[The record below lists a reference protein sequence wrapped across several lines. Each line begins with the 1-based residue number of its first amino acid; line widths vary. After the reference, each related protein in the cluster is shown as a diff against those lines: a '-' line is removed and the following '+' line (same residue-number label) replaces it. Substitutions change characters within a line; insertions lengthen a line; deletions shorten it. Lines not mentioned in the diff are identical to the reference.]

1 MVLQSIRRFV
11 LGQTSQSSNY
21 PTNPTDTILPVY
33 YFDDTPLLRNY
44 VQCST
49 LRFNDVLDAEMLK
62 ESLSRVIALPG
73 WRKLGGRVRMN
84 VSTLVKALIM
94 FSDIR
99 QDKGKLEIHI
109 PQAFNSER
117 PAIGFHYDTV
127 DVGIDEHPVASK
139 LPKPTPEQPSI
150 QDQHPEFTT
159 LGVPAGTPR
168 CLDDYLKSDHPQLT
182 LHVVSFTDATLVS
195 ICWPHIAVD
204 GISLGHIGYAWSL
217 SLAGRMSEIPPML
230 SAGDDP
236 MATAGNDPVFTQS
249 HPLEKQ
255 QVTGW
260 RMYIFVLYY
269 VFDLIWWRTIESKAV
284 FLPGGYAKQLRRTAL
299 DFLGEDH
306 PDLFVSESDTIVA
319 WLAIMVTS
327 ALFPK
332 GSNRPLTIGN
342 AYDLRGRAPSLFP
355 DQGAYIQNAVFP
367 CWTIIPAT
375 TIHNRDDSTIG
386 SIASAVRGSIQEQTT
401 ETSIHAQARLTRDAL
416 ELSGVPPL
424 FGDANQFTVH
434 FASVRAD
441 LAEALD
447 FSPAIIKHGS
457 HDKDIWVSSS
467 GHPVYYHIQCISPNN
482 MLARNYSLISRTSS
496 GDYWIHGNYPTEVW
510 KTMESMLLTLKT
522 AIGPTSRDAESS
534 L

>member
-1 MVLQSIRRFV
+1 M
-11 LGQTSQSSNY
+11 
-21 PTNPTDTILPVY
+21 
-33 YFDDTPLLRNY
+33 LR
-44 VQCST
+44 V
-49 LRFNDVLDAEMLK
+49 
-62 ESLSRVIALPG
+62 SLARVIALPG

-84 VSTLVKALIM
+84 
-94 FSDIR
+94 
-99 QDKGKLEIHI
+99 DKGKLEIHVPRI
-109 PQAFNSER
+109 FDSER
-117 PAIGFHYDTV
+117 PAIGFHHDTF
-127 DVGIDEHPVASK
+127 DISIDEHALAAK

-159 LGVPAGTPR
+159 LGVPPGTPR

-204 GISLGHIGYAWSL
+204 GISLGHIGHAWSL

-230 SAGDDP
+230 STGDDP
-236 MATAGNDPVFTQS
+236 MATAGSDPAFTQS
-249 HPLEKQ
+249 HPLEEQ

-260 RMYIFVLYY
+260 RIYLFAIYYIFG
-269 VFDLIWWRTIESKAV
+269 LIWWRTIESKAI
-284 FLPGGYAKQLRRTAL
+284 FLPGVYAKQLRRSAL
-299 DFLGEDH
+299 DSLGEDN
-306 PDLFVSESDTIVA
+306 PDLFVSESDAIVA

-367 CWTIIPAT
+367 CWATIPAN

-386 SIASAVRGSIQEQTT
+386 SIAAAVRGSIREQTI
-401 ETSIHAQARLTRDAL
+401 EASIHAQARLTRDAL

-424 FGDANQFTVH
+424 FGDANQFTIH
-434 FASVRAD
+434 FASVKAD

-447 FSPAIIKHGS
+447 FSPAIIKRAGS
-457 HDKDIWVSSS
+457 QDKDIWASSP
-467 GHPVYYHIQCISPNN
+467 GHPVYYHIKCISPNN

-496 GDYWIHGNYPTEVW
+496 GDYWIHGSYPPEVW
-510 KTMESMLLTLKT
+510 KTMRSMLSTLKT
-522 AIGPTSRDAESS
+522 ATGPTSEYAENS